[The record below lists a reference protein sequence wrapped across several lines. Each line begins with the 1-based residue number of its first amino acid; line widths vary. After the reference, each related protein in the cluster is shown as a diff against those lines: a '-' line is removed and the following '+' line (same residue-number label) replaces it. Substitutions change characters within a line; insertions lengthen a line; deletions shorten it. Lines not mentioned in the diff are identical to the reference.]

1 MTAVRERRGAV
12 AHQAGLA
19 AEAGVA
25 RHYARAGCQIVARR
39 WRGQAGEIDLI
50 GRDADGYVFVEVKA
64 ARTLAQAAER
74 LTRRQMARL
83 ALAAEEF
90 LGSVAGGPGQGMR
103 FDVALVDGF
112 GRLEVCEN
120 ALIAG

>member
-1 MTAVRERRGAV
+1 MNAWMQRRGAV

-25 RHYARAGCQIVARR
+25 RHYAQSGCQIVARR

-50 GRDADGYVFVEVKA
+50 GRDAGGYVFVEVKA
-64 ARTLAQAAER
+64 ARTVAQAAER
-74 LTRRQMARL
+74 LSRRQMARL
-83 ALAAEEF
+83 AQAAEEF
-90 LGSVAGGPGQGMR
+90 MGTVAGGLGQAMR
-103 FDVALVDGF
+103 FDVALVDRF

-120 ALIAG
+120 ALIDA

>member
-1 MTAVRERRGAV
+1 MNAWLQRRGAV

-25 RHYARAGCQIVARR
+25 RHYARSGCQIVARR

-50 GRDADGYVFVEVKA
+50 GRDAEGYVFVEVKA
-64 ARTLAQAAER
+64 ARTVAQAAER
-74 LTRRQMARL
+74 LSRRQMARL

-90 LGSVAGGPGQGMR
+90 MGTVAGGLGQAMR
-103 FDVALVDGF
+103 FDVALVDRF